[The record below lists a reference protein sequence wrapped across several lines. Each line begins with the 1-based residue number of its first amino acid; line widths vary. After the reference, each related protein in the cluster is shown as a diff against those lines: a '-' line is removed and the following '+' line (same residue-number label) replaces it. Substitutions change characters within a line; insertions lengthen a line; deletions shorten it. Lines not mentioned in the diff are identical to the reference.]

1 MSVAVSVQRCPVSG
15 MLVIVMFDLFMNS
28 ENIAVVLAVV
38 VMINSGDLV
47 FIVLNFDGIS
57 SGIN

>member
-1 MSVAVSVQRCPVSG
+1 
-15 MLVIVMFDLFMNS
+15 MFDLFMNS